1 MVLKMLSRR
10 QRDIIE
16 MLLEA
21 PEPVTV
27 RRLAEK
33 TGVSGRTIH
42 RELSRLKRILKDSG
56 LSLNPKAGV
65 GITIE
70 GREDAISTLKGQ
82 LRQTPLRGRELT
94 PSERDF
100 FIIQELLSSKTI
112 HKLTFFAHK
121 LSVTEATISN
131 DMDRIALW
139 FEKRGLS
146 LVRKPGIGVYLKG
159 SETAFRRAILDFL
172 YENLGEDRL
181 LTLVRSNPENITGER
196 IDVRSEIK
204 SRLLNF
210 IDGDVFTKLE
220 AAVDKTLEETG
231 FEIVDS
237 SYVGLMVHL
246 ALAVERLKMGEKI
259 YFDKGIL
266 EKLKSAKEYEIAV
279 KISDRLEEVFGISV
293 PIHEIGYITMHLKG
307 AKLRKGV
314 DLDGYIMES
323 EDLKTLKIAR
333 ILVDCVEEEL
343 NLSLSKDLKLMSGLV
358 AHLEPAI
365 TRLTM
370 GMDIRNPVLGQLKAQ
385 YGHIFS
391 ATKRAGV
398 RIQRLIGVPIPDS
411 EIGFLTMHIAAA
423 VERANTMDFKARV
436 LIVCSSGIGSSR
448 ILAARLKKSVDNIE
462 IVDEVSA
469 LSFEKN
475 KTAGKDIDLV
485 ISTVPLNYEG
495 EVVVVTPVLF
505 PEEIE
510 KIRSII
516 KNIAAGRRPAE
527 EKRRGKFLPW
537 LEDKLEITARIA
549 GDIVG
554 ILKNFKVVKVSK
566 IETPADIIKR
576 ASEKN
581 FLPQGSDSK
590 EVFEALTRRER
601 LGSTLIPEVNLALLH
616 ARTDGV
622 KQPFIG
628 LLTLDKSVLIS
639 GDEVDRII
647 VLLAP
652 KSLLPEEL
660 ELISSFSASII
671 ENREFNAIIRE
682 ADENKFL
689 EYLRN
694 LMGGYYNE
702 VINKGGEK

>member
-1 MVLKMLSRR
+1 
-10 QRDIIE
+10 
-16 MLLEA
+16 
-21 PEPVTV
+21 
-27 RRLAEK
+27 
-33 TGVSGRTIH
+33 
-42 RELSRLKRILKDSG
+42 
-56 LSLNPKAGV
+56 
-65 GITIE
+65 
-70 GREDAISTLKGQ
+70 
-82 LRQTPLRGRELT
+82 
-94 PSERDF
+94 
-100 FIIQELLSSKTI
+100 
-112 HKLTFFAHK
+112 
-121 LSVTEATISN
+121 
-131 DMDRIALW
+131 
-139 FEKRGLS
+139 
-146 LVRKPGIGVYLKG
+146 
-159 SETAFRRAILDFL
+159 
-172 YENLGEDRL
+172 
-181 LTLVRSNPENITGER
+181 
-196 IDVRSEIK
+196 
-204 SRLLNF
+204 
-210 IDGDVFTKLE
+210 
-220 AAVDKTLEETG
+220 
-231 FEIVDS
+231 
-237 SYVGLMVHL
+237 
-246 ALAVERLKMGEKI
+246 
-259 YFDKGIL
+259 
-266 EKLKSAKEYEIAV
+266 
-279 KISDRLEEVFGISV
+279 
-293 PIHEIGYITMHLKG
+293 
-307 AKLRKGV
+307 
-314 DLDGYIMES
+314 
-323 EDLKTLKIAR
+323 
-333 ILVDCVEEEL
+333 
-343 NLSLSKDLKLMSGLV
+343 
-358 AHLEPAI
+358 
-365 TRLTM
+365 
-370 GMDIRNPVLGQLKAQ
+370 
-385 YGHIFS
+385 
-391 ATKRAGV
+391 
-398 RIQRLIGVPIPDS
+398 
-411 EIGFLTMHIAAA
+411 
-423 VERANTMDFKARV
+423 

-475 KTAGKDIDLV
+475 KTARKDIDLV

-527 EKRRGKFLPW
+527 EKRRGKFLPG

-628 LLTLDKSVLIS
+628 LLALDKSVLIS